1 MAPPPAIV
9 RGVASVMGLG
19 HLPLAPGTW
28 ASAAAAAAYW
38 LARSRL
44 GPAGLGLIALGF
56 VVAVVACVLVCP
68 AAERAYGN
76 RDPRQ
81 LVIDEVAGCWLT
93 CLLFWWRGPAET
105 AVAAFVAFRVFDVT
119 KVFPIR
125 RLEKLPG
132 GWGVVL
138 DDLGAALYAAAALW
152 PLCYGVLEEVF
163 PTG

>member
-1 MAPPPAIV
+1 MAAPRAIV
-9 RGVASVMGLG
+9 KSIASVMGLG

-44 GPAGLGLIALGF
+44 GPAGLVLIALGL
-56 VVAVVACVLVCP
+56 VLAVAACVLVCP
-68 AAERAYGN
+68 AAERVYGE
-76 RDPRQ
+76 RDPRR

-93 CLLFWWRGPAET
+93 CLLFWWRSPAHT
-105 AVAAFVAFRVFDVT
+105 AVAAFLAFRVFDVA

-138 DDLGAALYAAAALW
+138 DDLAAAFYAAASLW
-152 PLCYGVLEEVF
+152 PLCYGVIEEVL
-163 PTG
+163 PAG